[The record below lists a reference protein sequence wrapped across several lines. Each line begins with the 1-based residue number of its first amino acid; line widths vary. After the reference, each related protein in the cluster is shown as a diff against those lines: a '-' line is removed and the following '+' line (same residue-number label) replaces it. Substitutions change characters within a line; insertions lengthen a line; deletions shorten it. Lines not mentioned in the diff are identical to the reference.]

1 MCGTR
6 VTISPVGLDEA
17 LEEFDRSIGLNLLR
31 AVHLNDSKNPQGS
44 HKDRHAVIGKGT
56 IGLEA
61 MVNIINHPLLRDL
74 PFILETPNDEDG
86 WAAEI
91 ALLRELLPG
100 GDLRP
105 KMFFRKECP

>member
-1 MCGTR
+1 MGICLDTCHVWDAGYD
-6 VTISPVGLDEA
+6 IAGHLDEV
-17 LEEFDRSIGLNLLR
+17 LEEFDRVIGLPFLR
-31 AVHLNDSKNPQGS
+31 AVHLNDSMNPQGT
-44 HKDRHAVIGKGT
+44 HKDRHAVIGKGR

-91 ALLRELLPG
+91 ALLRSYYREVI
-100 GDLRP
+100 
-105 KMFFRKECP
+105 